1 MLKRGSEKL
10 GKKDCAQFTGYSS
23 KKKNIYIY
31 ICVCMCVCVSAE
43 DLQKSNNQI
52 LNVLSLSLYF
62 VTCPKKGIYSYF
74 IYMCV

>member
-1 MLKRGSEKL
+1 
-10 GKKDCAQFTGYSS
+10 
-23 KKKNIYIY
+23 
-31 ICVCMCVCVSAE
+31 MCVCVSAE

>member
-10 GKKDCAQFTGYSS
+10 GKKECAQFTGYSS
-23 KKKNIYIY
+23 KKKNIYVY
-31 ICVCMCVCVSAE
+31 MCVYVSAE